1 MHLFQC
7 KLFKSAGQDKGLLK
21 ELANDKFRLCKIY
34 VSVTRLRRAGNRF
47 TLCNIAQHECRA

>member
-1 MHLFQC
+1 MHLYQC

-34 VSVTRLRRAGNRF
+34 VSVKTDLRFVILHGMNSVPSYNKVF
-47 TLCNIAQHECRA
+47 